1 MPAVENPV
9 TLEVATL
16 QVGGMHCAGCVTT
29 VEKAL
34 KTVQGVAA
42 AEVNL
47 VTERARVQYD
57 PAAAKPQQLFDAV
70 ADAGYSARLATRD
83 SAAAGREM
91 VEERQRRAATLR
103 RLMIV
108 SIALSAPVVA
118 SMFAPVFPGR
128 NWILLLLT
136 LPVWMYCGKDFHA
149 GALMSLRHAAATMDT
164 LVSLGTTAA
173 FLYSAAETFLHRDRG
188 DVYFDTSAA
197 IITLI
202 LVGRYLEGRARA
214 RTGEA
219 IRSLVAL
226 QPARARVSRPSG
238 VVEIAVE
245 DVRPAELIE
254 VRPGEKI
261 PLDGEVVEGASSAD
275 ESMLTGESMPV
286 EKHAGSPVTGGT
298 VNVNGWLRYRVT
310 RSGSDGT
317 LQQIIRL
324 VEEAQ
329 GSKAPLQALA
339 DRVAGVFVP
348 VVIAIALATFLI
360 WLALGAG
367 SATALI
373 RAVAVL
379 VIACPCAM
387 GLATPTAIMVA
398 AGRAAQRGILAKGGA
413 SLEKAAHI
421 TTVVLDK
428 TGTLTE
434 GRPEVTD
441 AITLGDDPDWV
452 RLAAAVEARSE
463 HPLAQAVVRY
473 SPAVENRA
481 VENFQAVPGQGAVA
495 TVAGRTIVVGT
506 RKLFRQQG
514 GDSAVLKTPLVA
526 LEEQG
531 KTAMIVSE
539 GPKPL
544 GILAVADRLAPGA
557 ADAVRDLLTL
567 DLKVIMITGDNRRTA
582 EAVAR
587 EAGIAEVVAE
597 CLPGDKAMRV
607 RDLQSRGESVAMVGD
622 GVNDAPALA
631 AADLGVAIAAPGA
644 SAAGNV
650 AVETADL
657 VLLGRNL
664 LALPEALRLG
674 RKTTR
679 IIRQNLFWA
688 FVYNVIG
695 IPLAA
700 LGYLNPMFAA
710 GAMALSS
717 VSVVTS
723 SLRLRGEIKNQKSK
737 VKNQK

>member
-1 MPAVENPV
+1 VENPV
-9 TLEVATL
+9 ALEVANL
-16 QVGGMHCAGCVTT
+16 QVGGMHCAGCVAT

-34 KTVQGVAA
+34 KGV
-42 AEVNL
+42 
-47 VTERARVQYD
+47 ERARVQYD
-57 PAAAKPQQLFDAV
+57 PAAATPQQFFDAV
-70 ADAGYSARLATRD
+70 ADAGYSARIATRD

-91 VEERQRRAATLR
+91 VEERQQRAAALR
-103 RLMIV
+103 RLMVV

-136 LPVWMYCGKDFHA
+136 LPVWLYCGKDFHS
-149 GALMSLRHAAATMDT
+149 GALMSLRHGAATMDT

-173 FLYSAAETFLHRDRG
+173 FLYSAAETFLHGDRAE
-188 DVYFDTSAA
+188 VYFDTSAA

-202 LVGRYLEGRARA
+202 LVGRFLEGRARA

-286 EKHAGSPVTGGT
+286 EKHAGSPLTGGT

-310 RSGSDGT
+310 RTGSDGT

-348 VVIAIALATFLI
+348 VVIALALATFLI

-367 SATALI
+367 SAKALVC
-373 RAVAVL
+373 AVAVL

-473 SPAVENRA
+473 SPAPESRA
-481 VENFQAVPGQGAVA
+481 VEDFQAIPGQGAVA
-495 TVAGRTIVVGT
+495 TVAGRTIVVGA
-506 RKLFRQQG
+506 RKLFRQHG
-514 GDSAVLKTPLVA
+514 GDSAALKLQLAA

-539 GPKPL
+539 GPRAL

-557 ADAVRDLLTL
+557 ADAVRELLAL
-567 DLKVIMITGDNRRTA
+567 GLKVIMITGDNRRTA
-582 EAVAR
+582 EAVGR

-631 AADLGVAIAAPGA
+631 AADLGVAVAAPGA

-664 LALPEALRLG
+664 LALPDALRLG

-710 GAMALSS
+710 GAMAMSS
-717 VSVVTS
+717 VSVVTN
-723 SLRLRGEIKNQKSK
+723 SLRLRR
-737 VKNQK
+737 

>member
-1 MPAVENPV
+1 
-9 TLEVATL
+9 
-16 QVGGMHCAGCVTT
+16 
-29 VEKAL
+29 
-34 KTVQGVAA
+34 
-42 AEVNL
+42 
-47 VTERARVQYD
+47 
-57 PAAAKPQQLFDAV
+57 
-70 ADAGYSARLATRD
+70 
-83 SAAAGREM
+83 
-91 VEERQRRAATLR
+91 
-103 RLMIV
+103 
-108 SIALSAPVVA
+108 
-118 SMFAPVFPGR
+118 
-128 NWILLLLT
+128 
-136 LPVWMYCGKDFHA
+136 
-149 GALMSLRHAAATMDT
+149 
-164 LVSLGTTAA
+164 
-173 FLYSAAETFLHRDRG
+173 
-188 DVYFDTSAA
+188 
-197 IITLI
+197 
-202 LVGRYLEGRARA
+202 
-214 RTGEA
+214 
-219 IRSLVAL
+219 
-226 QPARARVSRPSG
+226 
-238 VVEIAVE
+238 
-245 DVRPAELIE
+245 
-254 VRPGEKI
+254 
-261 PLDGEVVEGASSAD
+261 
-275 ESMLTGESMPV
+275 MLTGESMPV
-286 EKHAGSPVTGGT
+286 EKQPGSPVTGGT
-298 VNVNGWLRYRVT
+298 VNGNGWLRFRVT
-310 RSGSDGT
+310 RTGADGT

-348 VVIAIALATFLI
+348 VVILIALATFVV
-360 WLALGAG
+360 WFALGAG
-367 SATALI
+367 AAPALI

-441 AITLGDDPDWV
+441 AITLGASGNDADWV
-452 RLAAAVEARSE
+452 RLAAAVESRSE

-473 SPAVENRA
+473 RPSADGA
-481 VENFQAVPGQGAVA
+481 VENFEAIPGQGAVA

-506 RKLFRQQG
+506 RKLFRRHG
-514 GDSAVLKTPLVA
+514 GDSAALKTQLAA

-531 KTAMIVSE
+531 KTAIIVSE
-539 GPKPL
+539 GAESARAL

-557 ADAVRDLLTL
+557 ADAVRELESLG
-567 DLKVIMITGDNRRTA
+567 LKVIMITGDNRRTA
-582 EAVAR
+582 QAVAR

-597 CLPGDKAMRV
+597 CLPGEKAMRV
-607 RDLQSRGESVAMVGD
+607 RDLQSRGESVAMAGD

-631 AADLGVAIAAPGA
+631 AADLGVAIAARGA

-664 LALPEALRLG
+664 QALPEALRLG
-674 RKTTR
+674 RNTTR

-700 LGYLNPMFAA
+700 FGYLNPMFAA
-710 GAMALSS
+710 GAMAMSS
-717 VSVVTS
+717 VSVVTN

-737 VKNQK
+737 VKNEK

>member
-1 MPAVENPV
+1 MPAVEEPV
-9 TLEVATL
+9 ALEVANL
-16 QVGGMHCAGCVTT
+16 RIAGMHCAGCVAT

-34 KTVQGVAA
+34 KGVTGVAA
-42 AEVNL
+42 ADVNL

-57 PAAAKPQQLFDAV
+57 PAATTPQRFFDAV
-70 ADAGYSARLATRD
+70 AEAGYSARLATRD

-91 VEERQRRAATLR
+91 VKERQQKAAALR
-103 RLMIV
+103 RLMIA
-108 SIALSAPVVA
+108 SIALSAPVA
-118 SMFAPVFPGR
+118 ALSMFAPAFPGR

-136 LPVWMYCGKDFHA
+136 FPVWIYCGKDFHS
-149 GALMSLRHAAATMDT
+149 GALMSLRHIVATRGAATMDT

-173 FLYSAAETFLHRDRG
+173 FLYSAAATFLQGDRAE
-188 DVYFDTSAA
+188 VYFDTSAA

-202 LVGRYLEGRARA
+202 LVGRFLEGRARA

-219 IRSLVAL
+219 IRALVAL
-226 QPARARVSRPSG
+226 QPARARVSRRDG

-245 DVRPAELIE
+245 DVRAGELIE

-261 PLDGEVVEGASSAD
+261 PLDGEVVDGASAAD

-286 EKHAGSPVTGGT
+286 EKRTGSPVIGGT
-298 VNVNGWLRYRVT
+298 VNGNGWLRCRVT
-310 RSGSDGT
+310 RTGADGT
-317 LQQIIRL
+317 LQQIIGL

-348 VVIAIALATFLI
+348 VVILIALATFVV
-360 WLALGAG
+360 WFALGAG
-367 SATALI
+367 SAPALI

-398 AGRAAQRGILAKGGA
+398 AGRAAQTGILAKGGA

-441 AITLGDDPDWV
+441 AITLGGESGNGTDWV
-452 RLAAAVEARSE
+452 RLAAAVESRSE

-473 SPAVENRA
+473 RPASDA
-481 VENFQAVPGQGAVA
+481 PLENFQAIPGQGALA

-506 RKLFRQQG
+506 RKLFRQHG
-514 GDSAVLKTPLVA
+514 GDSAALKTQLAA

-531 KTAMIVSE
+531 KTAIIVAD
-539 GPKPL
+539 GARPL

-557 ADAVRDLLTL
+557 AEAVRDLQSLG
-567 DLKVIMITGDNRRTA
+567 LKVVMITGDNRRTA

-597 CLPGDKAMRV
+597 CLPAEKAMRV
-607 RDLQSRGESVAMVGD
+607 RDLQSRGESVAMAGD

-631 AADLGVAIAAPGA
+631 AADLGVAVAGRGA

-657 VLLGRNL
+657 VLLGRGL
-664 LALPEALRLG
+664 LALPDALRLG

-688 FVYNVIG
+688 FVYNVVG

-710 GAMALSS
+710 AAMALSS
-717 VSVVTS
+717 VSVVTN
-723 SLRLRGEIKNQKSK
+723 SLRLRR
-737 VKNQK
+737 

>member
-1 MPAVENPV
+1 VENPV
-9 TLEVATL
+9 ALEVANL
-16 QVGGMHCAGCVTT
+16 QVGGMHCAGCVAT

-34 KTVQGVAA
+34 KGVAGVA
-42 AEVNL
+42 TADVNL

-57 PAAAKPQQLFDAV
+57 PAAATPQQFFDAV
-70 ADAGYSARLATRD
+70 ADAGYSARIATRD

-91 VEERQRRAATLR
+91 VEERQQRAAALR
-103 RLMIV
+103 RLMVV

-136 LPVWMYCGKDFHA
+136 LPVWLYCGKDFHS
-149 GALMSLRHAAATMDT
+149 GALMSLRHGAATMDT

-173 FLYSAAETFLHRDRG
+173 FLYSAAETFLHGDRAE
-188 DVYFDTSAA
+188 VYFDTSAA

-202 LVGRYLEGRARA
+202 LVGRFLEGRARA

-286 EKHAGSPVTGGT
+286 EKHAGSPLTGGT

-310 RSGSDGT
+310 RTGSDGT

-348 VVIAIALATFLI
+348 VVIALALATFLI

-367 SATALI
+367 SAKALVC
-373 RAVAVL
+373 AVAVL

-473 SPAVENRA
+473 SPAPESRA
-481 VENFQAVPGQGAVA
+481 VEDFQAIPGQGAVA
-495 TVAGRTIVVGT
+495 TVAGRTIVVGA
-506 RKLFRQQG
+506 RKLFRQHG
-514 GDSAVLKTPLVA
+514 GDSAALKLQLAA

-539 GPKPL
+539 GPRAL

-557 ADAVRDLLTL
+557 ADAVRELLAL
-567 DLKVIMITGDNRRTA
+567 GLKVIMITGDNRRTA
-582 EAVAR
+582 EAVGR

-631 AADLGVAIAAPGA
+631 AADLGVAVAAPGA

-664 LALPEALRLG
+664 LALPDALRLG

-710 GAMALSS
+710 GAMAMSS
-717 VSVVTS
+717 VSVVTN
-723 SLRLRGEIKNQKSK
+723 SLRLRR
-737 VKNQK
+737 

>member
-1 MPAVENPV
+1 MAVE
-9 TLEVATL
+9 TSAQL
-16 QVGGMHCAGCVTT
+16 QIGGMHCAGCVAT

-34 KTVQGVAA
+34 KSVPGVRT

-47 VTERARVQYD
+47 VTERARVEYD
-57 PAAAKPQQLFDAV
+57 PLAAAPEQLFNAV
-70 ADAGYSARLATRD
+70 KEAGYSAKLAGSD
-83 SAAAGREM
+83 SSTAGREL
-91 VEERQRRAATLR
+91 VEERERRAAELR
-103 RLMIV
+103 RLTILSV
-108 SIALSAPVVA
+108 ALSTPVVVL
-118 SMFAPVFPGR
+118 SMLAPEFPSK
-128 NWILLLLT
+128 NWILFALT
-136 LPVWMYCGKDFHA
+136 LPVWAYCGWQFHA
-149 GALMSLRHAAATMDT
+149 GAVAARRAPTMDT
-164 LVSLGTTAA
+164 LVSLGTSSA
-173 FLYSAAETFLHRDRG
+173 FFYSAFVTFTHGWDTQGAE
-188 DVYFDTSAA
+188 VYFDTAA
-197 IITLI
+197 VIITLI
-202 LVGRYLEGRARA
+202 LVGRFLEGRARA
-214 RTGEA
+214 RTGAA
-219 IRSLVAL
+219 IRALVAL
-226 QPARARVSRPSG
+226 QPARARLSSG
-238 VVEIAVE
+238 EEVALEE
-245 DVRPAELIE
+245 VRAGDLVE

-286 EKHAGSPVTGGT
+286 EKNVGSPVTGGT
-298 VNVNGWLRYRVT
+298 VNGNGWMRYCVT
-310 RSGSDGT
+310 RTGADGT

-339 DRVAGVFVP
+339 DRFAGVFVP
-348 VVIAIALATFLI
+348 IVIAIALLTF
-360 WLALGAG
+360 GAWMVL
-367 SATALI
+367 SAGLSVALI

-413 SLEKAAHI
+413 SLEKAARV

-434 GRPEVTD
+434 GHPEVTD
-441 AITLGDDPDWV
+441 AIALAADSDWLM
-452 RLAAAVEARSE
+452 LAAAVESRSE

-473 SPAVENRA
+473 RA
-481 VENFQAVPGQGAVA
+481 PGANHHAENFQAVPGEGAIA
-495 TVAGRTIVVGT
+495 TVDGRTIIVGT
-506 RKLFRQQG
+506 RKLFRRHG
-514 GDSAVLKTPLVA
+514 GDSAALKSQLSR

-531 KTAMIVSE
+531 KTAIIVAEASR
-539 GPKPL
+539 PL
-544 GILAVADRLAPGA
+544 GIIAVADRLAAGA
-557 ADAVRDLLTL
+557 VDAVRELQSMG
-567 DLKVIMITGDNRRTA
+567 LKISMITGDNRRTA
-582 EAVAR
+582 EAVAK
-587 EAGIAEVVAE
+587 EAGIADVVAE
-597 CLPGDKAMRV
+597 CLPGEKALRV
-607 RDLQSRGESVAMVGD
+607 RDLQSRGEVVAMAGD

-631 AADLGVAIAAPGA
+631 AADLGVAVAARGA

-664 LALPEALRLG
+664 QSLPEALRLG
-674 RKTTR
+674 RATTR

-717 VSVVTS
+717 VSVVTN
-723 SLRLRGEIKNQKSK
+723 SLRLRKF
-737 VKNQK
+737 

>member
-1 MPAVENPV
+1 MPV
-9 TLEVATL
+9 TQETVALEVANL
-16 QVGGMHCAGCVTT
+16 QIAGMHCAGCVAT

-34 KTVQGVAA
+34 KSVAGVADA
-42 AEVNL
+42 QVNL

-57 PAAAKPQQLFDAV
+57 PAAATAQRFFDAV
-70 ADAGYSARLATRD
+70 AEAGYSAKLATRD

-91 VEERQRRAATLR
+91 VEDRRQRAAALR
-103 RLMIV
+103 RLMII
-108 SIALSAPVVA
+108 SIVLSAPVA
-118 SMFAPVFPGR
+118 ALSMLAPAFPGR

-136 LPVWMYCGKDFHA
+136 LPVWIYCGKDFHS
-149 GALMSLRHAAATMDT
+149 GALMSLRHIVATRGAATMDT

-173 FLYSAAETFLHRDRG
+173 FLYSAAATVVQGDRAE
-188 DVYFDTSAA
+188 VYFDTSAA

-202 LVGRYLEGRARA
+202 LVGRFLEGRARA

-219 IRSLVAL
+219 IRALVAL
-226 QPARARVSRPSG
+226 QPARARVSRPEG

-245 DVRPAELIE
+245 EVRAGDLIE

-261 PLDGEVVEGASSAD
+261 PLDGEVVEGASAAD

-286 EKHAGSPVTGGT
+286 EKQPGAPVTGGT
-298 VNVNGWLRYRVT
+298 VNGNGWLRCRVT
-310 RSGSDGT
+310 RTGADGT

-348 VVIAIALATFLI
+348 VVILVALATFAV
-360 WLALGAG
+360 WFALGAG
-367 SATALI
+367 AAPALI

-398 AGRAAQRGILAKGGA
+398 AGRAAQQGILAKGGA

-452 RLAAAVEARSE
+452 RLASAVESRSE

-473 SPAVENRA
+473 RPPSDGA
-481 VENFQAVPGQGAVA
+481 VENFQAVPGHGTVA
-495 TVAGRTIVVGT
+495 RVAGRTIVVGT
-506 RKLFRQQG
+506 RKLFRQHG
-514 GDSAVLKTPLVA
+514 GDSAALKSQLAA

-531 KTAMIVSE
+531 KTAIIVSE
-539 GPKPL
+539 GPCPL

-557 ADAVRDLLTL
+557 ADAVRDLASLG
-567 DLKVIMITGDNRRTA
+567 LKVIMITGDNRRTA

-587 EAGIAEVVAE
+587 EAGISEVVAE

-607 RDLQSRGESVAMVGD
+607 RDLQSRGESVAMAGD

-631 AADLGVAIAAPGA
+631 AADLGVAIAARGA

-657 VLLGRNL
+657 VLLGRSL
-664 LALPEALRLG
+664 QALPDALRLG
-674 RKTTR
+674 RATTR

-710 GAMALSS
+710 GAMAMSS
-717 VSVVTS
+717 VSVVTN
-723 SLRLRGEIKNQKSK
+723 SLRLRGKINNRK
-737 VKNQK
+737 

>member
-1 MPAVENPV
+1 MENPV
-9 TLEVATL
+9 ALEVANL
-16 QVGGMHCAGCVTT
+16 QVGGMHCAGCVAT

-34 KTVQGVAA
+34 KGVAGVA
-42 AEVNL
+42 TADVNL

-57 PAAAKPQQLFDAV
+57 PAVAKPQQFFDAV
-70 ADAGYSARLATRD
+70 ADAGYSARIATRD

-91 VEERQRRAATLR
+91 VEERQQRAAALR
-103 RLMIV
+103 RLMVV

-136 LPVWMYCGKDFHA
+136 LPVWLYCGKDFHS
-149 GALMSLRHAAATMDT
+149 GALMSLRHGAATMDT

-173 FLYSAAETFLHRDRG
+173 FLYSAAETFLHGDRAE
-188 DVYFDTSAA
+188 VYFDTSAA

-202 LVGRYLEGRARA
+202 LVGRFLEGRARA

-286 EKHAGSPVTGGT
+286 EKHAGSPLTGGT

-310 RSGSDGT
+310 RTGSDGT

-348 VVIAIALATFLI
+348 VVIALALATFLI

-367 SATALI
+367 SAKALVC
-373 RAVAVL
+373 AVAVL

-452 RLAAAVEARSE
+452 RLAASVEARSE

-473 SPAVENRA
+473 SPAPESRA
-481 VENFQAVPGQGAVA
+481 VEDFQAIPGQGAVA
-495 TVAGRTIVVGT
+495 TVAGRTIVVGA
-506 RKLFRQQG
+506 RKLFRQHG
-514 GDSAVLKTPLVA
+514 GDSAALKLQLAA

-539 GPKPL
+539 GPRAL

-557 ADAVRDLLTL
+557 ADAVRELLAL
-567 DLKVIMITGDNRRTA
+567 GLKVIMITGDNRRTA
-582 EAVAR
+582 EAVGR

-631 AADLGVAIAAPGA
+631 AADLGVAVAAPGA

-664 LALPEALRLG
+664 LALPDALRLG

-710 GAMALSS
+710 GAMAMSS
-717 VSVVTS
+717 VSVVTN
-723 SLRLRGEIKNQKSK
+723 SLRLRR
-737 VKNQK
+737 